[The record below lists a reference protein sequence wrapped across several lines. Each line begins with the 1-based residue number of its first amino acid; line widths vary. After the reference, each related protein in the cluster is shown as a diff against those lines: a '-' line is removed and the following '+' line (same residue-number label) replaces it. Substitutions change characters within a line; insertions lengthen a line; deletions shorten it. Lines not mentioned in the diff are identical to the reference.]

1 MADGEPYWN
10 AYLGQWLLWVKFA
23 DECRSVVCDWLK
35 AAYTNKAKLNIDALE
50 LANQAKNRLRS
61 LLDSLK
67 LKVHHPLR
75 DTVHT
80 PKKCN
85 FMQIEQV
92 EKEITTIR
100 LSQEEVVII
109 NNALNEVCNGLYLN
123 EFSTR
128 IGASR
133 ANVEKLLFQIGKIID
148 AMK

>member
-1 MADGEPYWN
+1 M
-10 AYLGQWLLWVKFA
+10 
-23 DECRSVVCDWLK
+23 
-35 AAYTNKAKLNIDALE
+35 
-50 LANQAKNRLRS
+50 RS
-61 LLDSLK
+61 LFDSLK

-133 ANVEKLLFQIGKIID
+133 ANVEELLFQIGKIID

>member
-1 MADGEPYWN
+1 MTLRQTDDHQMQVRLCG
-10 AYLGQWLLWVKFA
+10 
-23 DECRSVVCDWLK
+23 
-35 AAYTNKAKLNIDALE
+35 IDALE

-75 DTVHT
+75 DTVHA

-109 NNALNEVCNGLYLN
+109 NNALNEVCNGLDMN

-133 ANVEKLLFQIGKIID
+133 ANVEELLFQIGKIID